1 MCERG
6 TVAGVGGVMLPALVV
21 VVIISATCKCLR
33 RCRVAASVTD
43 HTQQHIDSSCSF
55 VAVIAVVVVFVV
67 SVIVVAFE
75 LCEYEK

>member
-1 MCERG
+1 
-6 TVAGVGGVMLPALVV
+6 MLPALGV
-21 VVIISATCKCLR
+21 VVISSTCKCLR

-55 VAVIAVVVVFVV
+55 VAVIAVVAALVV
-67 SVIVVAFE
+67 VIIVAAFE

>member
-1 MCERG
+1 
-6 TVAGVGGVMLPALVV
+6 MLPALVV
-21 VVIISATCKCLR
+21 VVVSATCKCLR

-55 VAVIAVVVVFVV
+55 VAVNVFVV
-67 SVIVVAFE
+67 VAAVVAAFE